1 MMLHDVFKWLQGLSV
16 SAAVRES
23 TWLFPTLE
31 CIHIYSMVLLVSV
44 FAIFDL
50 RLLGLSLGG
59 QTSEPISRLSNR
71 LLRWGWLC
79 FGLNAVTGSLL
90 FASEAVKMSD
100 NWAFQLKM
108 VLIFLALIT
117 HTIVLRM
124 SVKWEGVVTMPLQA
138 KLVGSFSLLLWVG
151 VIAASRWIAFIAKTL
166 QLE

>member
-1 MMLHDVFKWLQGLSV
+1 MMLHDLFKWLQGLSV
-16 SAAVRES
+16 STAVRES

-59 QTSEPISRLSNR
+59 QSSEPISRLSNR

-79 FGLNAVTGSLL
+79 FGLNALTGSLL
-90 FASEAVKMSD
+90 FASEAVKMSG

-108 VLIFLALIT
+108 ALIFLALIT

-124 SVKWEGVVTMPLQA
+124 SVKWEGLVSMPLQA
-138 KLVGSFSLLLWVG
+138 RLVGSFSLLLWVG
-151 VIAASRWIAFIAKTL
+151 VIAASRWIAFITKAL
-166 QLE
+166 LLG